1 MTLYVPVGIPGS
13 GKSTL
18 GKYWFKSSEIVSPDT
33 FREMLTDNVMDQ
45 SANATVFDLAHKV
58 TEYRLRRGRDV
69 YFDATNL
76 DPGKWPDPQGHELIC
91 IVMETSIRECYQR
104 NLARERMVPVHAME
118 KMAAAFL
125 RLPASLPIEQSMYST
140 YFDRKRG
147 F

>member
-1 MTLYVPVGIPGS
+1 MTLYIPVGIPGS

-33 FREMLTDNVMDQ
+33 FREMLTDSVMDQ
-45 SANATVFDLAHKV
+45 SANATVFELAHKV

-76 DPGKWPDPQGHELIC
+76 DPGKWPDPQGHELVC
-91 IVMETSIRECYQR
+91 IFMSTTVAECCKR
-104 NLARERMVPVHAME
+104 NAARDRVVPAYAMD
-118 KMAAAFL
+118 KMANAWRGLLDSKQDAADYAVL
-125 RLPASLPIEQSMYST
+125 SMN
-140 YFDRKRG
+140 FNRN